1 MELKMKNW
9 WLIFVEDVSGEII
22 EAFTWIHDKE
32 SGINRAKK
40 DAVKFG
46 YTLNRVWAEPVPAG
60 R

>member
-22 EAFTWIHDKE
+22 EAFTWIRDKE

-40 DAVKFG
+40 DAVEFG
-46 YTLNRVWAEPVPAG
+46 YTPNRVWAEPVPAG